1 MPRLIMPVILIGT
14 LMPGV
19 VFATNGP
26 LDSYGCHV
34 NQAVG
39 TYHCHKGTFAGKN
52 FNSKAD
58 MLEALKEMSRKK
70 RKKPKLQGRL

>member
-1 MPRLIMPVILIGT
+1 MLRLIMPVILVGALT
-14 LMPGV
+14 PGV
-19 VFATNGP
+19 AFSTDGP

-39 TYHCHKGTFAGKN
+39 TYHCHKGVFAGKN
-52 FNSKAD
+52 FESKAD

-70 RKKPKLQGRL
+70 RKKPKLESRL